1 MGSEGQ
7 SGLKRGLALALLLAA
22 GGAAAFRWAT
32 APQAFAPRPAT
43 RVAMV
48 AEALRRGDFAR
59 AAVSVDALG
68 RDETMPLAERYAARL
83 RLRLMLDQAR
93 FDQTYEGGLSIP
105 GMPEFLATP
114 GVAAA
119 EVAPPP
125 EACPAAPA
133 DFGAAFTY
141 LRPASPAPGFVE
153 LLDDL
158 FALTGRHPRVVSD
171 ATVPADA
178 RRVAVAAGV
187 VPAGA
192 LPPGAGVVWLAPS
205 EAASAHLGLAAPTAL
220 AETDCRLVARDA
232 RLGALA
238 RFEVDVPIA
247 GPVTGLGAVPPERV
261 LATLVCA
268 GGTYPGIVSG
278 GDAGN
283 PSVVF
288 AFDALAT
295 VATLRQGEPAQA
307 GRENDDIGG
316 LRPAD
321 LFVPARTRADMM
333 VPRADLWADAIVRL
347 VEGPTPTL
355 RLWPHPAGT
364 TGAVIITSDQDFA
377 GQPQMMAMM
386 AALRAAQIPATF
398 FLTAVGPGEGGAL
411 EPISPAAEVLTLA
424 RTWGFDFAAHTY
436 VSPGT
441 AEAPAAD
448 PPAVLRAHADALRS
462 VYGIEPRLVRQHEV
476 SWSGYVDRARM
487 LAEVGYRWN
496 ADYLTVV
503 GKTFPTLGYMT
514 GSGRALRLYDA
525 EGRPLPIRQVATQL
539 DDHADPAVP
548 FGPRTLQGR
557 LVKLSA
563 AAFLGDT
570 LQLVAENGRHF
581 HGALVLNNHPV
592 FFTRTPDWLMRTVEA
607 ARASGQA
614 VMSLG
619 QYVRRQ
625 EALSTAQLAVR
636 SDGRAFQV
644 CTPLDD
650 QELLLVDAPAG
661 PVRVDGAEVEP
672 RVVFREGAPA
682 RVVTVG
688 RGPHTVE
695 LAEGGGAVP

>member
-1 MGSEGQ
+1 MGSDTAR
-7 SGLKRGLALALLLAA
+7 GLKRGLAVALLLGA
-22 GGAAAFRWAT
+22 GGALAFRWAT

-83 RLRLMLDQAR
+83 RLRLMLDQAH

-105 GMPEFLATP
+105 GMPEFLAMPGESVAETP
-114 GVAAA
+114 
-119 EVAPPP
+119 APPA
-125 EACPAAPA
+125 ACPATPA
-133 DFGAAFTY
+133 EFGAPFTY
-141 LRPASPAPGFVE
+141 LRPAAPAPGFVE

-171 ATVPADA
+171 ATIPAGA

-187 VPAGA
+187 VPAVA
-192 LPPGAGVVWLAPS
+192 PPAEAGVVWLAPS
-205 EAASAHLGLAAPTAL
+205 EAASAHLGLPPPVPLTESA
-220 AETDCRLVARDA
+220 CRLVTRDA

-247 GPVTGLGAVPPERV
+247 GPVAQLGAVPPERV

-268 GGTYPGIVSG
+268 GGTYPGVVAG
-278 GDAGN
+278 GAAGN
-283 PSVVF
+283 PSAVF

-295 VATLRQGEPAQA
+295 VATLRQGDPAQA

-321 LFVPARTRADMM
+321 LFVPARTRAEMM
-333 VPRADLWADAIVRL
+333 VPRADLLADAIVRL
-347 VEGPTPTL
+347 VEGPAPTV
-355 RLWPHPAGT
+355 RLWPHPAGA
-364 TGAVIITSDQDFA
+364 TGALIITSDQDFA

-386 AALRAAQIPATF
+386 AALRAARIPATF
-398 FLTAVGPGEGGAL
+398 FLTSVGPGESGAL
-411 EPISPAAEVLTLA
+411 EPISPSAEVLTLA

-448 PPAVLRAHADALRS
+448 PPAVLRAHADALKK
-462 VYGIEPRLVRQHEV
+462 VYGIEPQLVRQHEV
-476 SWSGYVDRARM
+476 SWSGYVDRAQV
-487 LAEVGYRWN
+487 LASVGYRWN

-503 GKTFPTLGYMT
+503 GRTFPTLGYMT

-539 DDHADPAVP
+539 DDHADPAVL
-548 FGPRTLQGR
+548 FGPRTMQGR

-607 ARASGQA
+607 ARESGQA

-619 QYVRRQ
+619 GYVQRQ
-625 EALSTAQLAVR
+625 EALAAAQVATRADARGVHVCST
-636 SDGRAFQV
+636 
-644 CTPLDD
+644 LDD
-650 QELLLVDAPAG
+650 QELRLVDAPAG
-661 PVRVDGAEVEP
+661 PVRLDGAEVEP
-672 RVVFREGAPA
+672 RLVFREGAPA

-688 RGPHTVE
+688 RGAHVVE
-695 LAEGGGAVP
+695 FGGAVP